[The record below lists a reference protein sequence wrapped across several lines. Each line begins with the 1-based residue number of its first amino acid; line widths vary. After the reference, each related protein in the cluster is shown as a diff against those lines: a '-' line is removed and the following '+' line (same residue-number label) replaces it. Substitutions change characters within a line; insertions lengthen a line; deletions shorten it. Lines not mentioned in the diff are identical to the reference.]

1 MDYIDSLFDMLENS
15 ADGAFVIDEAQRI
28 IFWSKAAQKILGY
41 TSDEVLGQTCYN
53 ILRGCDETG
62 HIICHHDC
70 HVMATFRNGNRVSN
84 YDVATRTKSGEMR
97 WINVSILNFV
107 PGPDAVTPVVVHLF
121 RDATQTKQ
129 NEQFIH
135 QMFDAVERWQQTTT
149 PNAQE
154 ESDGSRVEAL
164 TKREREVLSL
174 LAQGHGTADI
184 AESLSISAATV
195 RNHVQSI
202 LHKLQVHSRVEA
214 IAYAFDHG
222 LVTNGKE
229 I

>member
-1 MDYIDSLFDMLENS
+1 MDYMDSLYEMLENT
-15 ADGAFVIDEAQRI
+15 ADGAFVIDEEQRI
-28 IFWSKAAQKILGY
+28 IFWSRAAQKILGY
-41 TSDEVLGQTCYN
+41 TPAEVLGQTCYN
-53 ILRGCDETG
+53 ILRGCDEQG
-62 HIICHHDC
+62 HIVCHHDC
-70 HVMATFRNGNRVSN
+70 HVVVSSLNSNRVSN

-97 WINVSILNFV
+97 WVNVSILTFG
-107 PGPDAVTPVVVHLF
+107 PGPDTATPVIVHLF
-121 RDATQTKQ
+121 RDATQAKQ

-135 QMFDAVERWQQTTT
+135 QMFDAVERWQKTSA

-154 ESDGSRVEAL
+154 ESEGSPFEAL

-195 RNHVQSI
+195 RNHVQSV

-222 LVTNGKE
+222 LVAND
-229 I
+229 

>member
-1 MDYIDSLFDMLENS
+1 MDSIDSLYEMLENT
-15 ADGAFVIDEAQRI
+15 ADGAFVIDEEQHI

-41 TSDEVLGQTCYN
+41 TPDEVLGQTCYN
-53 ILRGCDETG
+53 ILRGCDDMG
-62 HIICHHDC
+62 NIVCHHDC
-70 HVMATFRNGNRVSN
+70 HVVVSSLNGNRVSN
-84 YDVATRTKSGEMR
+84 YNVATRTKSGEMR
-97 WINVSILNFV
+97 WINVSILTFL
-107 PGPDAVTPVVVHLF
+107 PGPDPATPVVVHLF

-135 QMFDAVERWQQTTT
+135 QMFDAVERWQKTTA
-149 PNAQE
+149 PSAEE
-154 ESDGSRVEAL
+154 ESDGSPFKAL

-202 LHKLQVHSRVEA
+202 LHKLHVHSRVEA

-222 LVTNGKE
+222 LVAND
-229 I
+229 